1 MTTTRDLIL
10 RAEQYANKE
19 NASFYSYAEKVA
31 MLNESY
37 VSLYQYL
44 CNTGDKY
51 WIKEYMSDSKEI
63 ILPKDCYQISAV
75 YEKSNNRIKQIYDYK
90 LKNNTIYIDREHLNS
105 VVFIVE
111 YYPQPIE
118 LNYKDDI
125 KKAAFQLNNMVDISD
140 GKVLTRDAT
149 YFKIYDTVS
158 KRELLTSLPIS
169 DLAHIY
175 DDGNIVSFGS
185 TYKAYNIGTKTL
197 TDLGNILIIYNNCV
211 FYVNNGNICDV
222 AGNIVA
228 TSNLSAGAYMTD
240 DFNTFKLCEGTL
252 PINNKTCIK
261 NTANIKTGITDD
273 CKVYTK
279 YEIKGYC
286 DNAFLTY
293 DALSGIYYIESLY
306 NNVVIDYPNNIFY
319 TIIAIDV
326 ALKMRSKQGI
336 ENGQLQ
342 QQYMMARDSL
352 FNSINK
358 NKGNHIVIKDVYEDE
373 QPGSIYY

>member
-51 WIKEYMSDSKEI
+51 WVKEYISDSKEI

-105 VVFIVE
+105 VMFIVE

-125 KKAAFQLNNMVDISD
+125 KKCAFQLNNMVDISD
-140 GKVLTRDAT
+140 GKVLIKDAT

-169 DLAHIY
+169 EIAHMY

-197 TDLGNILIIYNNCV
+197 TDLGNILVIYNNCV

-228 TSNLSAGAYMTD
+228 TSNLTAGTYITE
-240 DFNTFKLCEGTL
+240 DFNTFKQCEGTL
-252 PINNKTCIK
+252 PINNRTCIK

-342 QQYMMARDSL
+342 QQYMMARASL

>member
-1 MTTTRDLIL
+1 MITTRDLIL

-75 YEKSNNRIKQIYDYK
+75 YEKTSNRIKQIYDYK

-125 KKAAFQLNNMVDISD
+125 KKAAFQLSNMVDISD
-140 GKVLTRDAT
+140 GKVLIKDAT

-197 TDLGNILIIYNNCV
+197 KDLGNILIIYNNCV
-211 FYVNNGNICDV
+211 FYVNNGNICDI

-228 TSNLSAGAYMTD
+228 QSNLSAGAYMTD

-261 NTANIKTGITDD
+261 NTANIKTGITDG

-306 NNVVIDYPNNIFY
+306 NNVVIDYPNNVFY

-336 ENGQLQ
+336 ENGQLR

>member
-51 WIKEYMSDSKEI
+51 WVKEYMSDSKEI

-125 KKAAFQLNNMVDISD
+125 KKAAFQLSNMVDISD
-140 GKVLTRDAT
+140 GKVLIKDAT

-169 DLAHIY
+169 DLAHMY

-197 TDLGNILIIYNNCV
+197 KDLGNILVIYNNYV

-228 TSNLSAGAYMTD
+228 TSNLTAGAYTTD
-240 DFNTFKLCEGTL
+240 DFNTFKQCEGTL
-252 PINNKTCIK
+252 PINNRTCIK

-306 NNVVIDYPNNIFY
+306 NNVVIDYPNNVFY

>member
-1 MTTTRDLIL
+1 MITTRDLIL

-51 WIKEYMSDSKEI
+51 WVKEYMSDSKEI

-125 KKAAFQLNNMVDISD
+125 KKAAFQLSEMVDISD

-169 DLAHIY
+169 ELAHMY

-197 TDLGNILIIYNNCV
+197 KDLGNILVIYNNCV

-228 TSNLSAGAYMTD
+228 TSNLTAGAYITE

-342 QQYMMARDSL
+342 QQYMMARASL

>member
-1 MTTTRDLIL
+1 MITTRDLIL

-19 NASFYSYAEKVA
+19 NAAFYSYAEKVA

-51 WIKEYMSDSKEI
+51 WVKEYMSDSKEI

-125 KKAAFQLNNMVDISD
+125 KKAAFQLSDMVDISD
-140 GKVLTRDAT
+140 GKVLVRDAT

-158 KRELLTSLPIS
+158 KRELLTALPIS

-197 TDLGNILIIYNNCV
+197 KDLGNILVIYNNCV

-228 TSNLSAGAYMTD
+228 TSNLSAGAYTTE
-240 DFNTFKLCEGTL
+240 DFNTFKLCEGVL

-261 NTANIKTGITDD
+261 NGNIKTGITDD

-293 DALSGIYYIESLY
+293 DALSGVYYIESLY
-306 NNVVIDYPNNIFY
+306 NNVVIDYPNNVFY

>member
-51 WIKEYMSDSKEI
+51 WVKEYISDSKEI

-125 KKAAFQLNNMVDISD
+125 KKAAFQLSNMVDISD
-140 GKVLTRDAT
+140 GKVLIKDAT

-169 DLAHIY
+169 ELAHMY

-197 TDLGNILIIYNNCV
+197 KDLGNILVIYNNCV
-211 FYVNNGNICDV
+211 FYVNNGNICDI

-228 TSNLSAGAYMTD
+228 ASNLTAGAYITE
-240 DFNTFKLCEGTL
+240 DFNTFKQCEGTL
-252 PINNKTCIK
+252 PINNRTCIK

-306 NNVVIDYPNNIFY
+306 NNVVIDYPNNVFY

-342 QQYMMARDSL
+342 QQYMMAHDSL

>member
-1 MTTTRDLIL
+1 MITTRDLIL

-125 KKAAFQLNNMVDISD
+125 KKAAFQLSNMIDISD
-140 GKVLTRDAT
+140 GKVLIKDAT

-158 KRELLTSLPIS
+158 KRELSTTLPIS

-197 TDLGNILIIYNNCV
+197 TDLGNTLIIYNNCV
-211 FYVNNGNICDV
+211 FYVKDGNICDI

-228 TSNLSAGAYMTD
+228 TSNLSAGAYTTD
-240 DFNTFKLCEGTL
+240 DFNTFKQCEGTL
-252 PINNKTCIK
+252 PINNRTCIK

-306 NNVVIDYPNNIFY
+306 NNVVIDYPNNVFY

>member
-1 MTTTRDLIL
+1 MITTRDLIL

-118 LNYKDDI
+118 LNYKDDV
-125 KKAAFQLNNMVDISD
+125 KKAAFQLSNMVDISD
-140 GKVLTRDAT
+140 GKVLIKDAT

-169 DLAHIY
+169 ELAHMY

-197 TDLGNILIIYNNCV
+197 KDLGSILIIYNNCV
-211 FYVNNGNICDV
+211 FYVNNGNICDI

-228 TSNLSAGAYMTD
+228 QSNLSAGAYTTD

-252 PINNKTCIK
+252 PINNRTCIK

-306 NNVVIDYPNNIFY
+306 NNVVIDYPNNVFY

>member
-1 MTTTRDLIL
+1 MITTRDLIL

-125 KKAAFQLNNMVDISD
+125 KKAAFQLSNMIDISD
-140 GKVLTRDAT
+140 GKVLIKDAT

-158 KRELLTSLPIS
+158 KRELLTTLPIS

-197 TDLGNILIIYNNCV
+197 TDLGNTLIIYNNCV
-211 FYVNNGNICDV
+211 FYVKDGNICDI

-228 TSNLSAGAYMTD
+228 TSNLSAGAYTTD
-240 DFNTFKLCEGTL
+240 DFNTFKQCEGTL
-252 PINNKTCIK
+252 PINNRTCIK

>member
-1 MTTTRDLIL
+1 MITTRDLIL

-105 VVFIVE
+105 VLFIVE
-111 YYPQPIE
+111 YYPQPME

-125 KKAAFQLNNMVDISD
+125 KKAAFQLSNMVDISD
-140 GKVLTRDAT
+140 GKVLIRDAT

-158 KRELLTSLPIS
+158 KRELLTALPIS

-197 TDLGNILIIYNNCV
+197 KDLGNILIIYNNCV
-211 FYVNNGNICDV
+211 FYVNNGNICDI

>member
-1 MTTTRDLIL
+1 MITTRDLIL

-118 LNYKDDI
+118 LNYKDDV
-125 KKAAFQLNNMVDISD
+125 KKAAFQLSNMVDIND
-140 GKVLTRDAT
+140 GKVLIKDDT

-169 DLAHIY
+169 DLAHMY

-211 FYVNNGNICDV
+211 FYVNNGNICDI

-228 TSNLSAGAYMTD
+228 QSNLTAGAYTTE
-240 DFNTFKLCEGTL
+240 DFNTFELCEVTL
-252 PINNKTCIK
+252 PINNRTCIK

-306 NNVVIDYPNNIFY
+306 NNVVIDYPNNVFY

>member
-1 MTTTRDLIL
+1 MITTRDLIL

-125 KKAAFQLNNMVDISD
+125 KKCAFQLNNMVDISD
-140 GKVLTRDAT
+140 GKVLIKDAT

-175 DDGNIVSFGS
+175 DDGNIVAFGS

-211 FYVNNGNICDV
+211 FYVNNGNICDI

-228 TSNLSAGAYMTD
+228 TSNLTAGAYITE
-240 DFNTFKLCEGTL
+240 DFNTFKQCEGTL
-252 PINNKTCIK
+252 PINNRTCIK
-261 NTANIKTGITDD
+261 NTSNIKTGITDD

-373 QPGSIYY
+373 QLGSIYY

>member
-51 WIKEYMSDSKEI
+51 WVKEYISDSKEI

-125 KKAAFQLNNMVDISD
+125 KKAAFQLSNMVDISD
-140 GKVLTRDAT
+140 GKVLIKDVT

-169 DLAHIY
+169 ELAHMY

-197 TDLGNILIIYNNCV
+197 KDLGNILVIYNNCV
-211 FYVNNGNICDV
+211 FYVNNGNICDI

-228 TSNLSAGAYMTD
+228 TSNLTAGAYITE

-252 PINNKTCIK
+252 PINNRTCIK

>member
-1 MTTTRDLIL
+1 MITTRDLIL

-51 WIKEYMSDSKEI
+51 WVKEYMSDSKEI

-140 GKVLTRDAT
+140 GKVLIKDAT

-169 DLAHIY
+169 ELAHMY

-197 TDLGNILIIYNNCV
+197 TDLGNILVIYNNCV
-211 FYVNNGNICDV
+211 FYVNNGNICDI

-228 TSNLSAGAYMTD
+228 TSNLSAGAYITE
-240 DFNTFKLCEGTL
+240 DFNTFKQCEGTL
-252 PINNKTCIK
+252 PINNRTCIK

-342 QQYMMARDSL
+342 QQYMMARASL

-358 NKGNHIVIKDVYEDE
+358 NKGNHITIKDVYEDE

>member
-51 WIKEYMSDSKEI
+51 WVKEYMSDSKEI

-105 VVFIVE
+105 VIFIVE

-140 GKVLTRDAT
+140 GKVLIKDAT

-169 DLAHIY
+169 EFAHMY

-197 TDLGNILIIYNNCV
+197 TDLGNILVIYNNCV
-211 FYVNNGNICDV
+211 FYVNNGNICDI

-228 TSNLSAGAYMTD
+228 TSNLSAGAYITD

-252 PINNKTCIK
+252 PINNRTCIK

-342 QQYMMARDSL
+342 QQYMMARASL

>member
-51 WIKEYMSDSKEI
+51 WVKEYISDSKEI

-125 KKAAFQLNNMVDISD
+125 KKAAFQLSNMVDISD
-140 GKVLTRDAT
+140 GKVLIKDVT

-169 DLAHIY
+169 ELAHMY

-197 TDLGNILIIYNNCV
+197 KDLGNILVIYNNCV

-228 TSNLSAGAYMTD
+228 TSNLSAGAYITE

-252 PINNKTCIK
+252 PINNRTCIK

>member
-90 LKNNTIYIDREHLNS
+90 LRNNTIYIDREHLNS

-125 KKAAFQLNNMVDISD
+125 KKAAFQLSNMVDISD
-140 GKVLTRDAT
+140 GKVLIKDAT

-169 DLAHIY
+169 DLAHMY

-197 TDLGNILIIYNNCV
+197 KDLGNILVIYNNCV

-228 TSNLSAGAYMTD
+228 TSNLTAGAYTTD
-240 DFNTFKLCEGTL
+240 DFNTFKQCEGTL
-252 PINNKTCIK
+252 PINNRTCIK
-261 NTANIKTGITDD
+261 NAANIKTGITDD

>member
-1 MTTTRDLIL
+1 MITTRDLIL

-63 ILPKDCYQISAV
+63 ILPKDCYQISAI

-125 KKAAFQLNNMVDISD
+125 KKAAFQLSNMVDISD
-140 GKVLTRDAT
+140 GKVLIKDAT

-158 KRELLTSLPIS
+158 KRELLTTLPIS
-169 DLAHIY
+169 GLAHIY

-197 TDLGNILIIYNNCV
+197 KDLGSTLIIYNNCV
-211 FYVNNGNICDV
+211 FYVNNGNICDI

-252 PINNKTCIK
+252 PINNRTCIK

>member
-1 MTTTRDLIL
+1 MITTRDLIL

-118 LNYKDDI
+118 LNYKDDV
-125 KKAAFQLNNMVDISD
+125 KKCAFQLSNMVDIND
-140 GKVLTRDAT
+140 GKVLIKDST

-169 DLAHIY
+169 DLAHMY

-211 FYVNNGNICDV
+211 FYVNNGNICDI

-228 TSNLSAGAYMTD
+228 QSNLSAGAYITE

-252 PINNKTCIK
+252 PINHRTCIK

-306 NNVVIDYPNNIFY
+306 NNVVIDYPNNVFY

>member
-75 YEKSNNRIKQIYDYK
+75 YEKSSNRIKQIYDYK

-140 GKVLTRDAT
+140 GKVLIKDAT

-158 KRELLTSLPIS
+158 KRELLTSLPVS

-197 TDLGNILIIYNNCV
+197 KDLGNILIIYNNCV
-211 FYVNNGNICDV
+211 FYVKDGNICDV

-228 TSNLSAGAYMTD
+228 TSTLSAGAYTTE
-240 DFNTFKLCEGTL
+240 DFNTFKQCEGTL

-306 NNVVIDYPNNIFY
+306 NNVVIDYPNNVFY

>member
-1 MTTTRDLIL
+1 MITTRDLIL

-75 YEKSNNRIKQIYDYK
+75 YEKSSNRIKQIYDYK

-105 VVFIVE
+105 VAFIVE

-125 KKAAFQLNNMVDISD
+125 KKAAFQLSNMVDISD
-140 GKVLTRDAT
+140 GKVLIKDAT

-158 KRELLTSLPIS
+158 KRELLTSLPVS

-228 TSNLSAGAYMTD
+228 TSNLPAGVYTTD

-252 PINNKTCIK
+252 PINNRTCIK
-261 NTANIKTGITDD
+261 NGNIKTGITDD

-306 NNVVIDYPNNIFY
+306 NNVVIDYPNNVFY

-358 NKGNHIVIKDVYEDE
+358 NKGNHITIKDVYEDE

>member
-1 MTTTRDLIL
+1 MITTRDLIL

-51 WIKEYMSDSKEI
+51 WVKEYMSDSKEI

-125 KKAAFQLNNMVDISD
+125 KKAAFQLSDMVDISD

-197 TDLGNILIIYNNCV
+197 KDLGNILVIYNNCV

-228 TSNLSAGAYMTD
+228 TSNLTAGAYITE
-240 DFNTFKLCEGTL
+240 DFNTFKLCEGNL

-261 NTANIKTGITDD
+261 QAIIKTGITDD

-306 NNVVIDYPNNIFY
+306 NNVVIDYPNNVFY

>member
-1 MTTTRDLIL
+1 MITTRDLIL

-63 ILPKDCYQISAV
+63 VLPKDCYQISAV

-118 LNYKDDI
+118 LNYKDDV
-125 KKAAFQLNNMVDISD
+125 KKCAFQLSNMVDIND
-140 GKVLTRDAT
+140 GKVLIKDST

-169 DLAHIY
+169 DLAHMY

-185 TYKAYNIGTKTL
+185 SYKAYNIGTKTL

-211 FYVNNGNICDV
+211 FYVNNGNICDI

-228 TSNLSAGAYMTD
+228 QSNLSAGAYTTE
-240 DFNTFKLCEGTL
+240 DFNTFKQCEGTL
-252 PINNKTCIK
+252 PINNRTCIK
-261 NTANIKTGITDD
+261 NTTNIKTGITDD

-279 YEIKGYC
+279 CEIKGYC

-306 NNVVIDYPNNIFY
+306 NNVVIDYPNNVFY

>member
-51 WIKEYMSDSKEI
+51 WVKEYMSDSKEI

-105 VVFIVE
+105 VFIVE

-125 KKAAFQLNNMVDISD
+125 KKCAFQLNNMVDISD
-140 GKVLTRDAT
+140 GKVLIKDAT

-158 KRELLTSLPIS
+158 KRELLTSLPITE
-169 DLAHIY
+169 LAHIY

-211 FYVNNGNICDV
+211 FYVNNGNICDI

-228 TSNLSAGAYMTD
+228 TSNLSAGAYTTD

-252 PINNKTCIK
+252 PINNRTCIK
-261 NTANIKTGITDD
+261 NTSNIKTGITDD

-342 QQYMMARDSL
+342 QQYLMARDSL

>member
-1 MTTTRDLIL
+1 MITTRDLIL

-75 YEKSNNRIKQIYDYK
+75 YEKTSNRIKQIYDYK

-125 KKAAFQLNNMVDISD
+125 KKAAFQLSDMVDISD
-140 GKVLTRDAT
+140 GKVLVRDAT

-197 TDLGNILIIYNNCV
+197 KDLGNILVIYNNCV
-211 FYVNNGNICDV
+211 FYVNNGNICDI

-228 TSNLSAGAYMTD
+228 TSNLSAGAYTTE
-240 DFNTFKLCEGTL
+240 DFNTFKLCEGVL

-261 NTANIKTGITDD
+261 NGNIKTGITDD

-306 NNVVIDYPNNIFY
+306 NNVVIDYPNNVFY

>member
-1 MTTTRDLIL
+1 MITTKDLIL

-118 LNYKDDI
+118 LNYKDDV
-125 KKAAFQLNNMVDISD
+125 KKAAFQLSNMVDIND
-140 GKVLTRDAT
+140 GKVLIKDDT

-169 DLAHIY
+169 DLAHMY

-211 FYVNNGNICDV
+211 FYVNNGNICDI

-228 TSNLSAGAYMTD
+228 QSNLTAGAYTTE
-240 DFNTFKLCEGTL
+240 DFNTFELCEVTL
-252 PINNKTCIK
+252 PINNRTCIK

-306 NNVVIDYPNNIFY
+306 NNVVIDYPNNVFY

>member
-1 MTTTRDLIL
+1 MITTRDLIL

-125 KKAAFQLNNMVDISD
+125 KKAAFQLDGMVDISD

-169 DLAHIY
+169 DLAHMY

-197 TDLGNILIIYNNCV
+197 KDLGNILVIYNNCV
-211 FYVNNGNICDV
+211 FYVNNGNICDI

-228 TSNLSAGAYMTD
+228 TSNLSAGAYTTD
-240 DFNTFKLCEGTL
+240 DFNIFKLCEGIL
-252 PINNKTCIK
+252 PINNRTCIK

-306 NNVVIDYPNNIFY
+306 NNVVIDYPNNVFY

-342 QQYMMARDSL
+342 QQYIMARDSL

>member
-1 MTTTRDLIL
+1 MITTRDLIL

-51 WIKEYMSDSKEI
+51 WVKEYMSDSKEI

-105 VVFIVE
+105 VIFIVE

-140 GKVLTRDAT
+140 GKVLIKDAT

-169 DLAHIY
+169 EFAHMY

-197 TDLGNILIIYNNCV
+197 TDLGNILVIYNNCV
-211 FYVNNGNICDV
+211 FYVNNGNICDI

-228 TSNLSAGAYMTD
+228 TSNLSAGAYITD

-252 PINNKTCIK
+252 PINNRTCIK

-342 QQYMMARDSL
+342 QQYMMARASL

>member
-51 WIKEYMSDSKEI
+51 WVKEYISDSKEI

-125 KKAAFQLNNMVDISD
+125 KKAAFQLSNMVDISD
-140 GKVLTRDAT
+140 GKVLIKDAT

-169 DLAHIY
+169 DLAHMY

-197 TDLGNILIIYNNCV
+197 TDLGNILVIYNNCV
-211 FYVNNGNICDV
+211 FYVNNGNICDI

-228 TSNLSAGAYMTD
+228 TSNLSAGAYITE
-240 DFNTFKLCEGTL
+240 DFNTFKQCEGTL
-252 PINNKTCIK
+252 PINNRTCIK

-306 NNVVIDYPNNIFY
+306 NNVVIDYPNNVFY

-342 QQYMMARDSL
+342 QQYIMARDSL

-358 NKGNHIVIKDVYEDE
+358 NKGNHIVIKDVYEDD
-373 QPGSIYY
+373 QLGSIYY

>member
-51 WIKEYMSDSKEI
+51 WVKEYISDSKEI

-125 KKAAFQLNNMVDISD
+125 KKAAFQLDEMVDISD
-140 GKVLTRDAT
+140 GKVLLRDAT

-197 TDLGNILIIYNNCV
+197 KDLGNTLIIYNNCV
-211 FYVNNGNICDV
+211 FYVNNGNICDI

-240 DFNTFKLCEGTL
+240 DFNTFKLCEGIL
-252 PINNKTCIK
+252 PINNRTCIK

-306 NNVVIDYPNNIFY
+306 NNVVIDYPNNVFY
-319 TIIAIDV
+319 TIIAIDI

-358 NKGNHIVIKDVYEDE
+358 NKGNHITIKDVYEDE

>member
-1 MTTTRDLIL
+1 MITTRDLIL

-51 WIKEYMSDSKEI
+51 WVKEYMSDSKEI

-140 GKVLTRDAT
+140 GKVLIKDAT

-169 DLAHIY
+169 ELAHMY

-211 FYVNNGNICDV
+211 FYVNNGNICDI

-252 PINNKTCIK
+252 PINNRTCIK
-261 NTANIKTGITDD
+261 NTSNIKTGITDD

-342 QQYMMARDSL
+342 QQYLMARGSL

>member
-1 MTTTRDLIL
+1 MITTRDLIL

-63 ILPKDCYQISAV
+63 VLPKDCYQISAV

-118 LNYKDDI
+118 LNYKDDV
-125 KKAAFQLNNMVDISD
+125 KKCAFQLSNMVDIND
-140 GKVLTRDAT
+140 GKVLIKDST

-169 DLAHIY
+169 DLAHMY

-185 TYKAYNIGTKTL
+185 SYKAYNIGTKTL

-211 FYVNNGNICDV
+211 FYVNNGNICDI

-228 TSNLSAGAYMTD
+228 QSNLSAGAYTTD

-252 PINNKTCIK
+252 PINNRTCIK
-261 NTANIKTGITDD
+261 NTTNIKTGITDD

-279 YEIKGYC
+279 CEIKGYC

-306 NNVVIDYPNNIFY
+306 NNVVIDYPNNVFY

>member
-51 WIKEYMSDSKEI
+51 WVKEYMSDSKEI

-125 KKAAFQLNNMVDISD
+125 KKCAFQLSNMVDISD
-140 GKVLTRDAT
+140 GKVLIKDAT

-169 DLAHIY
+169 ELAHMY

-197 TDLGNILIIYNNCV
+197 TDLGNILVIYNNCV

-228 TSNLSAGAYMTD
+228 TSNLTAGAYITD
-240 DFNTFKLCEGTL
+240 DFNTFKQCEGTL
-252 PINNKTCIK
+252 PINNRTCIK

-306 NNVVIDYPNNIFY
+306 NNVVIDYPNNVFY

-342 QQYMMARDSL
+342 QQYMMARASL

>member
-1 MTTTRDLIL
+1 MITTRDLIL

-63 ILPKDCYQISAV
+63 VLPKDCYQISAV
-75 YEKSNNRIKQIYDYK
+75 YEKSSNRIKQIYDYK

-125 KKAAFQLNNMVDISD
+125 KKAPFQLSNMVDIND
-140 GKVLTRDAT
+140 GKVLIKDST

-158 KRELLTSLPIS
+158 KRELLTSLPNNS
-169 DLAHIY
+169 YYAHIY
-175 DDGNIVSFGS
+175 DDGNIVSFNS

-197 TDLGNILIIYNNCV
+197 KDLGSILIIYNNCV
-211 FYVNNGNICDV
+211 FYVDNGNICDTV
-222 AGNIVA
+222 GNIVA
-228 TSNLSAGAYMTD
+228 PSNLSAGTYITE
-240 DFNTFKLCEGTL
+240 DFNTFNNLEGTF
-252 PINNKTCIK
+252 PINNRTYIKTS
-261 NTANIKTGITDD
+261 TGTGITDG

-279 YEIKGYC
+279 YEIRGYC

-306 NNVVIDYPNNIFY
+306 NNVVIDYPNNVFY

>member
-51 WIKEYMSDSKEI
+51 WVKEYISDSKEI

-125 KKAAFQLNNMVDISD
+125 KKAAFQLDEMVDISD
-140 GKVLTRDAT
+140 GKVLLRDAT

-197 TDLGNILIIYNNCV
+197 KDLGNTLIIYNNCV
-211 FYVNNGNICDV
+211 FYVNNGNICDI

-228 TSNLSAGAYMTD
+228 TSNLSAGAYITE
-240 DFNTFKLCEGTL
+240 DFNTFKLCEGIL
-252 PINNKTCIK
+252 PINNRTCIK

-306 NNVVIDYPNNIFY
+306 NNVVIDYPNNVFY
-319 TIIAIDV
+319 TIIAIDI

-358 NKGNHIVIKDVYEDE
+358 NKGNHITIKDVYEDE

>member
-51 WIKEYMSDSKEI
+51 WVKEYMSDSKEI

-140 GKVLTRDAT
+140 GKVLIKDAT

-169 DLAHIY
+169 ELAHMY

-185 TYKAYNIGTKTL
+185 TYKAYNIGTKIL
-197 TDLGNILIIYNNCV
+197 KDLGNILVIYNNCV
-211 FYVNNGNICDV
+211 FYVNNGKICDI

-228 TSNLSAGAYMTD
+228 TSNLTAGAYMTE

-252 PINNKTCIK
+252 PINNRTCIK

-306 NNVVIDYPNNIFY
+306 NNVVIDYPNNVFY

-342 QQYMMARDSL
+342 QQYMMARASL

>member
-1 MTTTRDLIL
+1 MITTRDLIL

-51 WIKEYMSDSKEI
+51 WVKEYISDSKEI

-125 KKAAFQLNNMVDISD
+125 KKAAFQLSNMVDISD
-140 GKVLTRDAT
+140 GKVLIKDAT

-169 DLAHIY
+169 ELAHIY

-197 TDLGNILIIYNNCV
+197 KDLGNILVIYNNCV

-228 TSNLSAGAYMTD
+228 ISNLSAGAYITE

-252 PINNKTCIK
+252 PINNRTCIK

-306 NNVVIDYPNNIFY
+306 NNVVIDYPNNVFY

-342 QQYMMARDSL
+342 QQYMMARASL

>member
-1 MTTTRDLIL
+1 MITTRDLIL

-63 ILPKDCYQISAV
+63 VLPKDCYQISAV
-75 YEKSNNRIKQIYDYK
+75 YEKSSNRIKQIYDYK

-118 LNYKDDI
+118 LNYKDDV
-125 KKAAFQLNNMVDISD
+125 KKCAFQLGNMADIND
-140 GKVLTRDAT
+140 GKVLIKDST

-169 DLAHIY
+169 YYAHIY
-175 DDGNIVSFGS
+175 DDGTIVSFNS

-197 TDLGNILIIYNNCV
+197 TELGSILIIYNNCV
-211 FYVNNGNICDV
+211 FYVNNGNICDI

-228 TSNLSAGAYMTD
+228 QSNLSAGTYITE
-240 DFNTFKLCEGTL
+240 DFNTFNKLEGTF
-252 PINNKTCIK
+252 PINNRTFIKTS
-261 NTANIKTGITDD
+261 TGTGITDD

-306 NNVVIDYPNNIFY
+306 NNVAIDYPNNIFY

>member
-1 MTTTRDLIL
+1 MITTRDLIL

-118 LNYKDDI
+118 LNYKDDV
-125 KKAAFQLNNMVDISD
+125 KKCAFQLSNMVDIND
-140 GKVLTRDAT
+140 GKVLIKDST

-169 DLAHIY
+169 DLAHMY

-197 TDLGNILIIYNNCV
+197 KDLGSILIIYNNCV
-211 FYVNNGNICDV
+211 FYVNNGNICDI

-228 TSNLSAGAYMTD
+228 QSNLSAGAYTTD

-252 PINNKTCIK
+252 PINNRTCIK

-306 NNVVIDYPNNIFY
+306 NNVVIDYPNNVFY

-352 FNSINK
+352 FNSINT

-373 QPGSIYY
+373 QLGSIYY

>member
-1 MTTTRDLIL
+1 MITTKDLIL

-51 WIKEYMSDSKEI
+51 WTKEYFSDSKEI

-75 YEKSNNRIKQIYDYK
+75 YEKSNNIIKQIYDYK

-125 KKAAFQLNNMVDISD
+125 KKASFQLNNMVDISD
-140 GKVLTRDAT
+140 GKVLIKDAT

-158 KRELLTSLPIS
+158 KKEVLTTLPIS

-185 TYKAYNIGTKTL
+185 TYKAYNMGTKSL
-197 TDLGNILIIYNNCV
+197 IDLGNTLIIYNNCV
-211 FYVNNGNICDV
+211 FYVNNGNICDI

-228 TSNLSAGAYMTD
+228 PSTLSAGAYMTD

-261 NTANIKTGITDD
+261 NTGNIKTGITDD

-293 DALSGIYYIESLY
+293 DALSEVYYIESLY
-306 NNVVIDYPNNIFY
+306 NNVVIDYPNNVFY

-342 QQYMMARDSL
+342 QQYMMARNSL